1 MATTRAKRG
10 VAGVLPEDRNK
21 NPSRLEIELEKIY
34 PKKRKQRKES
44 VRQGDALEQSKMMPV
59 VVAEP
64 AKVDELPY
72 AEVQPLPL
80 VTRGHT
86 KPKDVVSSIDDVV
99 KLLETP
105 KLTVEPGF
113 KNRAP
118 LQLDERAKELIQ
130 EALKNPIC
138 ITTEDLL
145 NVSEPMRQEL
155 KKLLIKKR
163 LEKKSVTLAAEVEP
177 RDDEGTL
184 EQRTSE
190 TMSVPVETTE
200 PPELKKSETLA
211 VEVNPKVDEGPSG
224 QRIFETISVEKLP
237 GATYEVL
244 AEDTN
249 GMAKGSVVVSDPVMQ
264 YFNTLAPG
272 EAPKKVIVAAESH
285 ALRTVYPLINGVG
298 EVESLLDPGS
308 QIVSMSKAVASM
320 LQVTWDPDITVHME
334 SANKAL
340 EKTLGLAK
348 NVPFLFG
355 PITVY
360 LQVHVIEK
368 VAYKVLLGRP
378 FDTITE
384 SEIKNSMDG
393 SQSLTL
399 TDLNTGERCVMHT
412 HERGKAPTVLKR
424 PVKQDFV
431 MNSMN

>member
-1 MATTRAKRG
+1 MAAATRAKRRA
-10 VAGVLPEDRNK
+10 AGELLEDQNK
-21 NPSRLEIELEKIY
+21 NPSALQKELAKINQKNRQKKLE
-34 PKKRKQRKES
+34 S
-44 VRQGDALEQSKMMPV
+44 ARQGSALEQNEPESSVSKV
-59 VVAEP
+59 G
-64 AKVDELPY
+64 DELPF
-72 AEVQPLPL
+72 AEVQPLPF
-80 VTRGHT
+80 VARGQP
-86 KPKDVVSSIDDVV
+86 KKSNDVIDKDVID
-99 KLLETP
+99 KLLEVP

-113 KNRAP
+113 KNKAP
-118 LQLDERAKELIQ
+118 LQSDERAKDLIQ

-155 KKLLIKKR
+155 KRLLIKKR
-163 LEKKSVTLAAEVEP
+163 LEKKSVTLAVEIDP
-177 RDDEGTL
+177 EDEMG
-184 EQRTSE
+184 S
-190 TMSVPVETTE
+190 
-200 PPELKKSETLA
+200 A
-211 VEVNPKVDEGPSG
+211 G
-224 QRIFETISVEKLP
+224 QKQSETISVERLP
-237 GATYEVL
+237 EATYEVL

-249 GMAKGSVVVSDPVMQ
+249 GMVKGSVVVSDPVMQ
-264 YFNTLAPG
+264 YLNTLAPG
-272 EAPKKVIVAAESH
+272 EQPKSVVVAAESH

-308 QIVSMSKAVASM
+308 QIVSMSKAVATL

-334 SANKAL
+334 SANKSL

-348 NVPFLFG
+348 NVPFKFG

-384 SEIKNSMDG
+384 SEVKNSKDG

-412 HERGKAPTVLKR
+412 HERGKPPTVLQK
-424 PVKQDFV
+424 PVKQDFIR
-431 MNSMN
+431 NSMN